1 MHNPG
6 SGRTPVESS
15 AAGARAH
22 GRTRTRTRLRELI
35 ALHGGALAHH
45 LARLGVPPAE
55 VDDAVQEVFI
65 VAARKLS
72 EMRVGSER
80 AFLFATAL
88 RVARNARR
96 GSLRR
101 SNLVASLHDVA
112 SRSPPTAEELAEQ
125 MQGQAL
131 LDDVIEQIPDDAQL
145 VFLLTELE
153 ELPVA
158 AVAQRLGLPAGTVA
172 SRLRRARACIEECSS
187 RFRVEDEPGSRALR
201 PQMTPAAKPPGV
213 EAEILSWWMQRGEA
227 DALRALIGV
236 YTESH
241 PGRRAVR
248 SQVVGGNLLA
258 RAQLSTRM
266 LHGQPPDTF
275 QVNGGNALRSWVR
288 RTTAGDQ
295 MDPIDFLFASEGWE
309 SVFPSE
315 LLDLVTYRG
324 RHYAVPLDIH
334 RTNVL
339 FYNPRI
345 FADNGLT
352 PPSSLD
358 ELHAVAAILR
368 GRKKVPFA
376 LGFRDPWTL
385 SMLAFE
391 AFLVGE
397 AGHDYYTAFFAGTR
411 SADDVE
417 LRRALGHVGRILD
430 YANADASELGWEA
443 ALDRVGEGSAAMT
456 IAGDWGKGY
465 LLTKGCRPGREF
477 AMALSP
483 GPSRAFVFATDVFGL
498 PKRAVHKSNAIEL
511 LRVFGSTRGQDAFN
525 RLKGSIPARIDADV
539 ADVTRYDDWA
549 RASVRDFRAGPRV
562 PTMAS
567 IVPPAFS
574 RAIEGA
580 MGQFARTRDPEVVR
594 AAIRAHYALL
604 GR

>member
-1 MHNPG
+1 
-6 SGRTPVESS
+6 
-15 AAGARAH
+15 
-22 GRTRTRTRLRELI
+22 LRELM
-35 ALHGGALAHH
+35 ALHEGALAHH

-72 EMRVGSER
+72 EMRAGSER

-96 GSLRR
+96 GFSRR
-101 SNLVASLHDVA
+101 TNLVASLHDVA
-112 SRSPPTAEELAEQ
+112 SRASPTAEELAEE

-131 LDDVIEQIPDDAQL
+131 LDDVIEQIPSDARL

-158 AVAQRLGLPAGTVA
+158 AVAQRLGVPAGTVA
-172 SRLRRARACIEECSS
+172 SRLRRARAYIEECSS
-187 RFRVEDEPGSRALR
+187 RLRNEDEPGAPARV
-201 PQMTPAAKPPGV
+201 PAAVGRPAGI

-266 LHGQPPDTF
+266 LQGQPPDTF

-288 RTTAGDQ
+288 RTSAGDQ
-295 MDPIDFLFASEGWE
+295 MDPIDFLFASEGWG
-309 SVFPSE
+309 SVFPVE

-345 FADNGLT
+345 FADNGLR

-358 ELHAVAAILR
+358 ELHAVAEILR
-368 GRKKVPFA
+368 GRKRVPFA

-397 AGHDYYTAFFAGTR
+397 AGHEYYTAFFGGRR

-417 LRRALGHVGRILD
+417 LRHALAQVGRILD

-465 LLTKGCRPGREF
+465 LLTKGCRPGKDF
-477 AMALSP
+477 AMAPSP
-483 GPSRAFVFATDVFGL
+483 GSSRAFVFATDVFGL

-511 LRVFGSTRGQDAFN
+511 LRVVGSTRGQDAFN

-574 RAIEGA
+574 RAVEGA
-580 MGQFARTRDPEVVR
+580 MGQFARTRDPGTVC